1 MADFKWTDEK
11 TEDLISMYEC
21 RPWLY
26 NVKLKEY
33 SNRVKRKKG
42 MEEIAKHFGLSGKL
56 LTVPTQVA
64 PKRCSVHSHLK

>member
-1 MADFKWTDEK
+1 MADFKSTDKK

-33 SNRVKRKKG
+33 LNRDKREKG
-42 MEEIAKHFGLSGKL
+42 MEEIAIHVGLSGKF

-64 PKRCSVHSHLK
+64 PKSCYVYARL